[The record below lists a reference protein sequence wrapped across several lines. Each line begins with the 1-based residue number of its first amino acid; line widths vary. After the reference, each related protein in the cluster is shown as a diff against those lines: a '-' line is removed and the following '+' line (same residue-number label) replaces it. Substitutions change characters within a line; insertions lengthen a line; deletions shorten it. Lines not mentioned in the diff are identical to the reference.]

1 MNQDYWLQTLTL
13 NNYRCF
19 DRLEVA
25 LDRHL
30 TVLVADNGVGKTSV
44 LDATSIALSAFVGA
58 FHHGRRFGIDRGD
71 VRLAKMPGDILQMES
86 QYPCVL
92 EATGLFDSEPVA
104 WQRRM
109 NTPNSA
115 NTYKEANDLIAIG
128 KELQRRVSDEE
139 QSETSLLPV
148 IAFYGTGR
156 LWNEKKVTGNKSK
169 KADTYARTSAYLDCL
184 DPSSSYKY
192 FVEWFRFTTMAH
204 REIRDQNEQRLGLR
218 GLEMSTPYAEL
229 LEGVS
234 RAVDTCLQH
243 TGWQGLRYSSI
254 HNAPVVNHP
263 ELGILEVGQLSD
275 GLRNMVALVADLA
288 YRATRLNPHF
298 KAAAPQQSPGIV
310 LIDEI
315 DMHLHPA
322 WQQQVLQQ
330 LRAAF
335 PQFQFIVTTH
345 SPQVLSTIH
354 SEQIRLLGK
363 NADGDFVAAQ
373 PVAQS
378 YGRSNADVLQAVMH
392 IEPIPPV
399 DEKVLLNDY
408 QQWVEQGDLSDPVG
422 AEMETKLKASLGED
436 HPELV
441 RLAMVKRR
449 RERLG

>member
-1 MNQDYWLQTLTL
+1 MNHDYWLQSLTL

-44 LDATSIALSAFVGA
+44 LDAASVALSAFVGA
-58 FHHGRRFGIDRGD
+58 FHNGRRFGISRGD
-71 VRLAKMPGDILQMES
+71 VRLALMPGDILQMEP
-86 QYPCVL
+86 QYSCVL
-92 EATGLFDSEPVA
+92 EGAGLFYGQPVE

-109 NTPNSA
+109 NTPKSS
-115 NTYKEANDLIAIG
+115 NTYKEANELIAIG
-128 KELQRRVSDEE
+128 KRLQQQVSDED
-139 QSETSLLPV
+139 QSVAAMLPV
-148 IAFYGTGR
+148 MAYYGTGR
-156 LWNEKKVTGNKSK
+156 LWSEKKVTEKKSYE
-169 KADTYARTSAYLDCL
+169 AEFYTRTAGYLDCL

-192 FVEWFRFTTMAH
+192 FVEWFRFTAKAH
-204 REIRDQNEQRLGLR
+204 RDLRDQNEQRYGQSGLA
-218 GLEMSTPYAEL
+218 MPTPYAAL

-234 RAVDTCLQH
+234 LAVDTCLKH
-243 TGWQGLRYSSI
+243 TGWHGLRYSSI
-254 HNAPVVNHP
+254 HNAPVVEHP
-263 ELGILEVGQLSD
+263 QQGVLEVSQLSD

-288 YRATRLNPHF
+288 YRSTRLNPHL
-298 KAAAPQQSPGIV
+298 KAEAAQQTPGIV

-335 PQFQFIVTTH
+335 PLFQFIVTTH

-354 SEQIRLLGK
+354 REQIRVLGK
-363 NADGDFVAAQ
+363 NAEGDFVAAQ

-399 DEKVLLNDY
+399 DESVLLDEY
-408 QQWVEQGDLSDPVG
+408 LQWVEQGDLSDPVG
-422 AEMETKLKASLGED
+422 AEMETKLKATLGDD